1 MTNKNDFLKK
11 LLLPALIL
19 ALWWWGS
26 EQKLWSE
33 FILPSPAR
41 VWRAFV
47 QTAQSGALLDD
58 LTASVRRV
66 AVGFSISFACAFVM
80 GLSAGCRHARSGGH
94 IVEFLRHVPP
104 LSLIPML
111 ILWFGIGEASK
122 TVLIVLATFFP
133 MYMSVR
139 KGFSGASAKLIEV
152 GRTMGFSR
160 WKIFSRIM
168 FPCAVPDILNGMR
181 IGVGY
186 SWRAIIGAEM
196 IAASS
201 GLGYMIL
208 DAQQMSRSDKVIA
221 GVFVIGAVVYLT
233 DKVLAAVVT
242 RAAPTGGDP
251 IG

>member
-47 QTAQSGALLDD
+47 QMAQSGALLDD

-66 AVGFSISFACAFVM
+66 AAGFSISFACAFVM

-221 GVFVIGAVVYLT
+221 GVFVIGAVGYLT